1 MRTSYMWTGGIKK
14 KIATVPPLS
23 SEMPLYRGHPH
34 GETMAEGLPKRLPKG
49 LPSHGP
55 VCRHSHRVRIQ
66 LDGESFGETIG
77 ETFRQGL
84 PMTKPFATGRFRYMM
99 GRR

>member
-1 MRTSYMWTGGIKK
+1 
-14 KIATVPPLS
+14 
-23 SEMPLYRGHPH
+23 MPLYKGHLH

-49 LPSHGP
+49 PPMLQSILIY
-55 VCRHSHRVRIQ
+55 RHSKKETFATRQ
-66 LDGESFGETIG
+66 NPSDGESSGETFG

-84 PMTKPFATGRFRYMM
+84 PMTKPFAAGRFRYIM

>member
-23 SEMPLYRGHPH
+23 SEMPLYKGHPH

-49 LPSHGP
+49 LPMLQHILIADTPQKGNI
-55 VCRHSHRVRIQ
+55 RIAS
-66 LDGESFGETIG
+66 ESS
-77 ETFRQGL
+77 
-84 PMTKPFATGRFRYMM
+84 PMGSPLGRPL
-99 GRR
+99 GRRYGKDSP